1 MPAKKIEELKQLFLE
16 KLRSSKIIVLAT
28 SVIIIAFLL
37 YYFRGVFVA
46 ATVNGKPILRLSLI
60 KELEKQNGR
69 RVLDSLITQ
78 TLILQE
84 AKKQGVTVDKKETD
98 AEIAR
103 IEANLA
109 KQGQTLDGILIMQG
123 LNKETLI
130 EQIRL
135 EKLIEKLLGKDVKVS
150 EKEIEEYIEK
160 NQENMPEATDA
171 AKLKEAALEQ
181 LKRQKISEKFQVW
194 LSELQKKAVVN
205 YFVTY

>member
-171 AKLKEAALEQ
+171 AKLKEA
-181 LKRQKISEKFQVW
+181 
-194 LSELQKKAVVN
+194 
-205 YFVTY
+205 

>member
-16 KLRSSKIIVLAT
+16 KLRSSKIIVLAI